1 MMRNAVTFT
10 ALAALSLVS
19 AQDSNSNSTWHLDNP
34 AEVPLGTRSSWCN
47 AQDAACDNLCVSI
60 KSRTCDPDTL
70 DFSCVCSNDESPD
83 FNDFKDTIPFFVC
96 KQLFQDCIES
106 HPNDATGQRNCTST
120 YDDKCGTE
128 APVNGTKIDASPSA
142 SATPSETSQPAST
155 STGSGSGSGGAEETS
170 TPDSGA
176 MPMNMP
182 IQHIG
187 NVVAAL
193 AAGLFAYML

>member
-1 MMRNAVTFT
+1 M
-10 ALAALSLVS
+10 
-19 AQDSNSNSTWHLDNP
+19 
-34 AEVPLGTRSSWCN
+34 TRP
-47 AQDAACDNLCVSI
+47 Q
-60 KSRTCDPDTL
+60 DTL

-83 FNDFKDTIPFFVC
+83 FNDFKDTIPFVSNYSLWSHKPGRYANSACVCVCVQFVC

-128 APVNGTKIDASPSA
+128 APVNGTKIDASPTA
-142 SATPSETSQPAST
+142 SATPSQTSQPAST
-155 STGSGSGSGGAEETS
+155 STGSGSGSGNAEPTS